1 MSRIC
6 FHLETYRLTIHHSYL
21 ICLTIAPA
29 FLTAAIYLC
38 LSRIVAVTGAQHS
51 RLAPRSY
58 TYIFIGCD
66 IFALF
71 LQGAGGG
78 LAATAKT
85 HSGSQ
90 TGAHVMVAGLA
101 WQVVSM
107 TLFLGLWA
115 DFALRVKR
123 AKVSAGWKKDQRDPF
138 AVLRDSRKFR
148 IFKIC
153 KFCPTSIPYC
163 KIKQSMRIKLRMNT
177 GLAVSTVL
185 IFIRSIYRVVELQ
198 GGFSGKIANNQ
209 ASFMILEGP
218 MILIAVIALTSYHPG
233 RVFGGLWV
241 STGEAN
247 GAVILDDDQE
257 ELAQR
262 GGKGGFQAEES
273 PTSWE
278 GEDNG
283 RRNVI

>member
-1 MSRIC
+1 
-6 FHLETYRLTIHHSYL
+6 
-21 ICLTIAPA
+21 
-29 FLTAAIYLC
+29 
-38 LSRIVAVTGAQHS
+38 
-51 RLAPRSY
+51 
-58 TYIFIGCD
+58 
-66 IFALF
+66 
-71 LQGAGGG
+71 
-78 LAATAKT
+78 
-85 HSGSQ
+85 
-90 TGAHVMVAGLA
+90 MVAGLA

-123 AKVSAGWKKDQRDPF
+123 TKVSAGWKKDQRDPF

-148 IFKIC
+148 TFKIC
-153 KFCPTSIPYC
+153 KFCPTSILYS
-163 KIKQSMRIKLRMNT
+163 KIKKTRRIKLIMYT

-218 MILIAVIALTSYHPG
+218 MILIAVIALTFYHPG
-233 RVFGGLWV
+233 RVFGSLWV
-241 STGEAN
+241 STGKAN

-257 ELAQR
+257 ELTQR

-273 PTSWE
+273 RTPWE